1 MSLSFTE
8 KWKQA
13 IGKNNSLVCVGLD
26 PDPTQLPASVR
37 AKADPVLYFNQQI
50 IDATCDF
57 VCCYKPNFAFY
68 NALGA
73 SGFATLQRTLDH
85 IPEDIPVLI
94 DAKVGDMRNTA
105 EQYACAFY
113 EVLGCD
119 ALTVTPYLGHDCVAP
134 FTAYQ
139 DRTTFLV
146 CLTSNPGADDFQ
158 KDRLGDRP
166 LYEQVVA
173 KAHAWNANNNIGLV
187 VGATQPAGL
196 ARIRALAPD
205 MPLLIPGIGAQSGD
219 IAGAVK
225 NGCDALGAGILINS
239 SRGILYASQDS
250 DFAAAARQATLAL
263 RDAIN
268 AHRDSAELAEAP

>member
-8 KWKQA
+8 KWNQA
-13 IGKNNSLVCVGLD
+13 IRRNNSLVCVGLD
-26 PDPTQLPASVR
+26 TDPAQLPAGVR
-37 AKADPVLYFNQQI
+37 AKADSVLYFNQQI
-50 IDATCDF
+50 IDATCDL

-73 SGFATLQRTLDH
+73 DGFTTLNRTLDH
-85 IPEDIPVLI
+85 IPADIPVLI
-94 DAKVGDMRNTA
+94 DAKVGDMGNTA
-105 EQYACAFY
+105 EQYARAFY

-158 KDRLGDRP
+158 KNHLGDRP
-166 LYEQVVA
+166 LYERVIA
-173 KAHAWNANNNIGLV
+173 KAHEWNSANNIGLV
-187 VGATQPAGL
+187 VGATQPEHL
-196 ARIRALAPD
+196 ARFRSLAPD
-205 MPLLIPGIGAQSGD
+205 IPLLIPGIGAQGGSVEL
-219 IAGAVK
+219 AVK
-225 NGCDALGAGILINS
+225 NGCDTRGAGILINS
-239 SRGILYASQDS
+239 SRDILYASQGS
-250 DFAAAARQATLAL
+250 DFAAAARQATLTL

-268 AHRDSAELAEAP
+268 AYRP

>member
-13 IGKNNSLVCVGLD
+13 TRRNNSLVCVGLD
-26 PDPTQLPASVR
+26 TDPAQLPASVR

-50 IDATCDF
+50 IDATCDLI
-57 VCCYKPNFAFY
+57 CCYKPNFAFY
-68 NALGA
+68 SALGA
-73 SGFATLQRTLDH
+73 GGFATLKRTLDH
-85 IPEDIPVLI
+85 IPADIPVLI
-94 DAKVGDMRNTA
+94 DAKVGDMGNTA
-105 EQYACAFY
+105 EQYARTFY

-134 FTAYQ
+134 FAAFK

-158 KDRLGDRP
+158 KKHLGDRP

-173 KAHAWNANNNIGLV
+173 KARAWNAANNIGLV
-187 VGATQPAGL
+187 VGATQPTHL
-196 ARIRALAPD
+196 ARVRQLAPD
-205 MPLLIPGIGAQSGD
+205 MPLLLPGIGAQGGD
-219 IAGAVK
+219 IAAAVK
-225 NGCDALGAGILINS
+225 NGCDARGAGILINS
-239 SRGILYASQDS
+239 SRGILYASQGS
-250 DFAAAARQATLAL
+250 DFAAAARQATLTL

-268 AHRDSAELAEAP
+268 AHRP

>member
-8 KWKQA
+8 KWNQA
-13 IGKNNSLVCVGLD
+13 ISRNNSLVCVGLD
-26 PDPTQLPASVR
+26 TDPAQLPVSVR

-50 IDATCDF
+50 IDATCDL

-68 NALGA
+68 SALGA
-73 SGFATLQRTLDH
+73 DGFATLKRTLDH

-94 DAKVGDMRNTA
+94 DAKVGDMGNTA
-105 EQYACAFY
+105 EQYARAFY

-158 KDRLGDRP
+158 KNHLGDRP
-166 LYEQVVA
+166 LYERVIA
-173 KAHAWNANNNIGLV
+173 KAHEWNAANNIGLV
-187 VGATQPAGL
+187 VGATQPEHL
-196 ARIRALAPD
+196 AHFRSLVPD
-205 MPLLIPGIGAQSGD
+205 IPLLIPGIGAQGGSVEL
-219 IAGAVK
+219 AVK
-225 NGCDALGAGILINS
+225 NGCDVRGAGILINS
-239 SRGILYASQDS
+239 SRGILYASQGS
-250 DFAAAARQATLAL
+250 DFAAAARQATLTL

-268 AHRDSAELAEAP
+268 THRP

>member
-13 IGKNNSLVCVGLD
+13 IGRNNSLVCVGLD
-26 PDPTQLPASVR
+26 TDPTQLPASVR

-50 IDATCDF
+50 IDATCDL

-68 NALGA
+68 SALGA
-73 SGFATLQRTLDH
+73 SGFATLQCTLDH

-94 DAKVGDMRNTA
+94 DAKVGDMGNTA
-105 EQYACAFY
+105 EQYARAFY

-119 ALTVTPYLGHDCVAP
+119 ALTVTPYLGHDCIAP
-134 FTAYQ
+134 FTAYK
-139 DRTTFLV
+139 DRTTFIV

-158 KDRLGDRP
+158 KNHLGNQP
-166 LYEQVVA
+166 LYERVIA
-173 KAHAWNANNNIGLV
+173 KAHEWNAANNIGLV
-187 VGATQPAGL
+187 AGATQSDHL
-196 ARIRALAPD
+196 AHFRSLAPD
-205 MPLLIPGIGAQSGD
+205 IPLLIPGIGAQGGD
-219 IAGAVK
+219 IAAAVK
-225 NGCDALGAGILINS
+225 NGCDARGAGILINS

-250 DFAAAARQATLAL
+250 DFATAARQATLTL

-268 AHRDSAELAEAP
+268 AHRP

>member
-8 KWKQA
+8 KWNQA
-13 IGKNNSLVCVGLD
+13 ISKNNSLVCVGLD
-26 PDPTQLPASVR
+26 TDPAQLPVSVR

-50 IDATCDF
+50 IDATCDL

-68 NALGA
+68 SALGTE
-73 SGFATLQRTLDH
+73 GFATLKRTLDH

-105 EQYACAFY
+105 EQYARAFY

-134 FTAYQ
+134 FIAYQ
-139 DRTTFLV
+139 DRTTFIV

-205 MPLLIPGIGAQSGD
+205 MPLLIPGVGAQSGD
-219 IAGAVK
+219 IAAAVK
-225 NGCDALGAGILINS
+225 NGCDAHGAGILINS

-250 DFAAAARQATLAL
+250 DFTAAARQATLTL

-268 AHRDSAELAEAP
+268 AHRP